1 MSWINVSKKMGL
13 GKGLACFSL
22 LLLMLLHLQITTPC
36 CAANKFSRFKS
47 EAAAAASSNSDKS
60 TTSINGRFKGKELD
74 GDEIFGA
81 DKRKVNTG
89 PNPLHNR

>member
-1 MSWINVSKKMGL
+1 MSWTNVSKKQMGL

-22 LLLMLLHLQITTPC
+22 LLLMLLQLQITTTTPC

-47 EAAAAASSNSDKS
+47 EAAAAAAS
-60 TTSINGRFKGKELD
+60 SINGRFKGKELQD